1 MWGSRGAVAA
11 LAALGL
17 ALAGCSGSEDT
28 SSTQVQVNTP
38 LQIAQESADDY
49 NDNVNGL
56 ITGKTLSRWLSD
68 WENERPAGVTGRLI
82 ILQQGDGSGGIRVRQ
97 DGCAQ
102 RPHLCDEFQ
111 RDQHGPEQRRDRDQ
125 NDRCRWPDHGRLFQE
140 VRA

>member
-1 MWGSRGAVAA
+1 MRRVTSGSRMWGSRGAVAA

-17 ALAGCSGSEDT
+17 ALAGCTGSEDT

-82 ILQQGDGSGGIRVRQ
+82 ILQQGRVRR
-97 DGCAQ
+97 DTSTSRRM
-102 RPHLCDEFQ
+102 RPTSTPM
-111 RDQHGPEQRRDRDQ
+111 R
-125 NDRCRWPDHGRLFQE
+125 
-140 VRA
+140 